1 MDSTLSKA
9 FDLLR
14 FPLAIMVV
22 FLHIAPTPQ
31 VATLSF
37 DWAATD
43 GTPLYY
49 MCLLSVDTLALIAV
63 PCFFFISGYL
73 FFANA
78 ETLDRPYY
86 LHKLRRR
93 VHTLLIPYIIWNVL
107 AAVYLWLTQD
117 IYYSPQWLVFTIPAN
132 FPLWFLRD
140 LIVLIIAS
148 PLIGSIA
155 SQIGRTGLIIL
166 SVLFLSNLV
175 PSLVV
180 CRFQSFYF
188 FYLGAFCSL
197 RNHCFDFPSRRIISL
212 YGLAVL
218 LFGGSILSF
227 GTSFAP
233 HITAL
238 YLVVGVISVVLIAR
252 YFVQCGVRVIPLLS
266 SASFFIYVTH
276 KLGMTFVA
284 KQFFSWL
291 PQTAY
296 TQTIRFLTAPF
307 ITAWLCLLVYMVWD
321 RISPRTLSLFTGRKK
336 HRL

>member
-1 MDSTLSKA
+1 MDNTLSKA

-14 FPLAIMVV
+14 FPLAIMVI
-22 FLHIAPTPQ
+22 FLHIDPTPQ
-31 VATLSF
+31 VATLRF
-37 DWAATD
+37 DWTATD
-43 GTPLYY
+43 GMPLYY
-49 MCLLSVDTLALIAV
+49 MCVLTVDTLALIAV

-73 FFANA
+73 FFVNA
-78 ETLDRPYY
+78 ETLNRSYY

-180 CRFQSFYF
+180 CRFQSFYV

-212 YGLAVL
+212 YGLAVPFWGL
-218 LFGGSILSF
+218 NPVIRDVFCPTYHSIIPRRRCHFSRSDCEVFRSMWRQGYSIAFISQLF
-227 GTSFAP
+227 
-233 HITAL
+233 
-238 YLVVGVISVVLIAR
+238 YL
-252 YFVQCGVRVIPLLS
+252 C
-266 SASFFIYVTH
+266 H
-276 KLGMTFVA
+276 
-284 KQFFSWL
+284 
-291 PQTAY
+291 PQTRNDIRSQATFLVAASDSLY
-296 TQTIRFLTAPF
+296 SNDTISHSSVHHCGALPPH
-307 ITAWLCLLVYMVWD
+307 LYGL
-321 RISPRTLSLFTGRKK
+321 G
-336 HRL
+336 